1 MKRFYLT
8 IGFIAIMLLSFC
20 AHRRTDTPSYSQA
33 EINLSV
39 RCNIYREALD
49 RRLDELEKHLKDT
62 VKRPRVV
69 APASLS
75 HESFSVD

>member
-8 IGFIAIMLLSFC
+8 IGFIALMLLSFC
-20 AHRRTDTPSYSQA
+20 AHRRTDPPSYSQA
-33 EINLSV
+33 EVNLSA
-39 RCNIYREALD
+39 RCSIYREALD

-69 APASLS
+69 VPASLS
-75 HESFSVD
+75 HERFEVD